1 MLTIPSTISNEC
13 LARFVTHLRQYV
25 PAMVLVDKQSII
37 RSVNDFLARVDFT
50 LCRNNVYHHNNWHE
64 RGRLLYAFSS
74 LFIDILTNSRLDE
87 PIRQH
92 FCQYM
97 CQPNECT
104 LVPMRHLYKVL
115 TNIALLHLDDDPEQ
129 FFYIYENTSKPMVV
143 NTVLEYMFSPDLRYA
158 KTDVTKSLNLL
169 QSKDMAIIRLVN
181 QYLIVSLELRK
192 YYISEQICGK
202 MRDEQHTCFI
212 DELCGLMK
220 ALEYMMKQTNDYAL
234 II

>member
-1 MLTIPSTISNEC
+1 MLTITSSISNEC

-50 LCRNNVYHHNNWHE
+50 LSGNNIYHHNNWRE

-74 LFIDILTNSRLDE
+74 LFIDILTNTKVDE
-87 PIRQH
+87 PVRQQ
-92 FCQYM
+92 FCKYM

-115 TNIALLHLDDDPEQ
+115 TNIALLHLNDPEQ
-129 FFYIYENTSKPMVV
+129 FFYIYDNVSKPVV
-143 NTVLEYMFSPDLRYA
+143 ANTILEYMFSPDLRYA
-158 KTDVTKSLNLL
+158 KTDTSICLNLL

-181 QYLIVSLELRK
+181 QYLIASLELRK
-192 YYISEQICGK
+192 YYLSEQICGK
-202 MRDEQHTCFI
+202 IRDEQHTCFI

-220 ALEYMMKQTNDYAL
+220 ALEYTMKQTNDYVL